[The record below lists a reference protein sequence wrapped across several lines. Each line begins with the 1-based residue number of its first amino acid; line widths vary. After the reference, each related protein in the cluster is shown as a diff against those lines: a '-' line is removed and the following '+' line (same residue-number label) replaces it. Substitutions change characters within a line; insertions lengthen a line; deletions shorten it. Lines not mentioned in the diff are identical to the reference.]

1 MWKMTEELLWKWETS
16 SEIITIVWS
25 VLLLLPNG
33 DLVESCKSGGGKLA
47 FCKYFQNKCPI
58 IGFLID

>member
-1 MWKMTEELLWKWETS
+1 MTEELLWKWETS

-33 DLVESCKSGGGKLA
+33 DLVESYKSGGGK
-47 FCKYFQNKCPI
+47 
-58 IGFLID
+58 